1 MKYKDLG
8 QGVFATMLLT
18 GATVMLLVSG
28 GNSPEQKRTYPV
40 QSSLPAEI
48 RQQASDQL
56 QRTSVEQGLRPFGSE
71 KSSWVF

>member
-1 MKYKDLG
+1 MKYKDFG

-28 GNSPEQKRTYPV
+28 GNGLEQKRISPV
-40 QSSLPAEI
+40 SSGVPAEF

-56 QRTSVEQGLRPFGSE
+56 QRASAEQTLRPADTE
-71 KSSWVF
+71 KPRWVF